1 MVGFSASCKVMLI
14 REGSTSP
21 AGGKADIGQT
31 FGDCPLLTQSGHWP
45 SEFGV
50 MHNRSGGVVGFKR
63 RPEGNA

>member
-1 MVGFSASCKVMLI
+1 MSAF
-14 REGSTSP
+14 
-21 AGGKADIGQT
+21 GGKADIGQT